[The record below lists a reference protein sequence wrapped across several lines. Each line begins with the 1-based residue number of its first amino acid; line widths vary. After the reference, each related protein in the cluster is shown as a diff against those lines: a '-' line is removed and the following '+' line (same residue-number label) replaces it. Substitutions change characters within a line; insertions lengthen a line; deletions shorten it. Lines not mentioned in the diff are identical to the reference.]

1 MFCKNCGKEIND
13 KSKFCQFCG
22 EQTTENENT
31 QADQLR
37 SFHYKKREYN
47 RAALKQEAK
56 DVLKKNNN
64 FMMMIVVLLIVG
76 FLGGAISATIVGAV
90 IALLLKASM
99 FWVTKNL
106 LIKEK
111 VELELLYKPIDDFD
125 YALRI
130 IGASLLV
137 GLLIA
142 LGTILFIVPG
152 IIFGLMY
159 SQTIRIIADDKNISI
174 SDAMAKSK
182 ALMNGHKNEL
192 FVFILS
198 FIGHILL
205 VAITFG
211 LWSLYLLPYYEV
223 SSTNYYF
230 YLRGLEQKTVDQ
242 ITTF

>member
-31 QADQLR
+31 EADQLR

-64 FMMMIVVLLIVG
+64 FMMMIVVLLIVS

-106 LIKEK
+106 LIKET

>member
-1 MFCKNCGKEIND
+1 
-13 KSKFCQFCG
+13 
-22 EQTTENENT
+22 
-31 QADQLR
+31 
-37 SFHYKKREYN
+37 
-47 RAALKQEAK
+47 
-56 DVLKKNNN
+56 
-64 FMMMIVVLLIVG
+64 MMMIVVLLIVS

-106 LIKEK
+106 LIKET

>member
-22 EQTTENENT
+22 EQVAENENT
-31 QADQLR
+31 KADQLR
-37 SFHYKKREYN
+37 SFHYEKREYN

-56 DVLKKNNN
+56 NVLKKNNN
-64 FMMMIVVLLIVG
+64 FFKMIAVFLLVS
-76 FLGGAISATIVGAV
+76 FISGLLSLTIVGSIV
-90 IALLLKASM
+90 ALLLYASI
-99 FWVTKNL
+99 FWVNKNL
-106 LIKEK
+106 LISEK
-111 VELELLYKPIDDFD
+111 VEFELLYKPIDDFD

-137 GLLIA
+137 GLLVL
-142 LGTILFIVPG
+142 LGTILLIVPG
-152 IIFGLMY
+152 IIIGLMY

-182 ALMNGHKNEL
+182 ALMDGHKMEL
-192 FVFILS
+192 FIFGLS

-205 VAITFG
+205 IPITLG
-211 LWSLYLLPYYEV
+211 LWTFYFVPYYQA
-223 SSTNYYF
+223 SSANYYF
-230 YLRGLEQKTVDQ
+230 YLRGLEQKTVDE